1 LSRVSKFLGLGVVEV
16 DFVFFNLFARSSV
29 SSLDEEKEEEEEL
42 LEEDEELLLS
52 FMLLSLAFTDSLSTL
67 AVCVKRTPEAESE
80 EELPMTIGLWWSSSM
95 ASLST

>member
-1 LSRVSKFLGLGVVEV
+1 LSKVSKFLGLGVVEV

-29 SSLDEEKEEEEEL
+29 SSLEEEEEEEEEL
-42 LEEDEELLLS
+42 EENKELLLS
-52 FMLLSLAFTDSLSTL
+52 FILLSSAFMDLLSPL

-80 EELPMTIGLWWSSSM
+80 EELPMTIGLWWSSSL

>member
-1 LSRVSKFLGLGVVEV
+1 VSKLLGLGVVEV
-16 DFVFFNLFARSSV
+16 DFVFFNRFARSSV
-29 SSLDEEKEEEEEL
+29 LLLGEEEEEEE

-67 AVCVKRTPEAESE
+67 AVCVKKTPEAKSE
-80 EELPMTIGLWWSSSM
+80 EELPMTIGSWWSSSM

>member
-16 DFVFFNLFARSSV
+16 DVVFFNLFARSSL
-29 SSLDEEKEEEEEL
+29 SSLEEEEEEEEL
-42 LEEDEELLLS
+42 EEDKELLLS
-52 FMLLSLAFTDSLSTL
+52 FMLLSSAFTDLLSTL

-95 ASLST
+95 ASLLT

>member
-1 LSRVSKFLGLGVVEV
+1 VSKLLGLGVVEV
-16 DFVFFNLFARSSV
+16 DFVFFNRFARSSV
-29 SSLDEEKEEEEEL
+29 LLLGEEEEEE

-67 AVCVKRTPEAESE
+67 AVCVKKTPEAKSE
-80 EELPMTIGLWWSSSM
+80 EELPMTIGSWWSSSM

>member
-1 LSRVSKFLGLGVVEV
+1 VSRFLGLGVVEV

-29 SSLDEEKEEEEEL
+29 SSLEEEEKEEEE
-42 LEEDEELLLS
+42 LEEDKELLLY

-67 AVCVKRTPEAESE
+67 AVCVKRTTEAESE
-80 EELPMTIGLWWSSSM
+80 EKLPMTIGSWWSSYM

>member
-1 LSRVSKFLGLGVVEV
+1 MSRVSKFLGLGVVEV

-29 SSLDEEKEEEEEL
+29 SSLEEEEAEE

-80 EELPMTIGLWWSSSM
+80 EELPMTIGSWWSSSM